1 VPLCSG
7 RSSMPFAKDV
17 LNDSYFSICVNTAN
31 FKSKDLEANKNE
43 SLLQKNEEDMY
54 KVDSEIQIY
63 N

>member
-1 VPLCSG
+1 
-7 RSSMPFAKDV
+7 MPFAKDV

-54 KVDSEIQIY
+54 KLDSEIQIY